1 VISGSINMN
10 PTINTRVNQTDGN
23 IAMEEE
29 EDEFPTDPI
38 EVLKQSAK
46 TLEGSAFGARLPSD
60 QMTAQEASCFQD
72 ISQGTTTMQKT
83 FLYIR
88 NRIIQL
94 WLATP
99 REELIIENVI
109 PNIIEPYNED
119 LTLVKRLH
127 AFLDRYGSINF
138 GVYRALRHQPSLKT
152 PPKIIVLGAGVSG
165 LMAARQLQS
174 FGFDVVVLEARE
186 RVGGRVATFRQG
198 QYIAD
203 LGAMVVTGLGG
214 NPLTVISNQVDVKLT
229 KIRQRCPLYECGGQ
243 KVPKDK
249 DELVERE
256 FNRLLESTS
265 YLSHVLGF
273 NALFSKPLSLGNAIE
288 LVIKLM
294 EKQVKEKQCEH
305 AANIMNSQKSLQE
318 IQYEMLKLLEKIEP
332 AHRQWTELSNSKKPP
347 REVTEEFVVR
357 SKHRDLLTL
366 MKEYDTL
373 EEQQKQLA
381 AKIKDLE
388 DNPPSDVYLSLRD
401 RQILDWHLANLEF
414 ANATPLSSLSLKHWD
429 QDDDFEFTGS
439 HMTVSNGFSCV
450 PAALAEGLDIRL
462 NTAVRN
468 VKYTRQGVE
477 VIGVSHKNGVSTSHT
492 FKADAVLCC
501 IPLGVLKQQSPPSI
515 HFYPPLPDWKVGAID
530 RMGFGNLNKV
540 VLCFERVFWNPG
552 TNLFG
557 HVASTT
563 SNRGELFLFWSIYKS
578 PVLLALVAGEAAN
591 KLETYHDEVIVN
603 RAITVLKGIFGANNV
618 PAPKESIVTRWK
630 SDEWARGSYSYV
642 AAGSSGNDYD
652 VMAAPVAPPPTPGM
666 PNFPGSNV
674 PRLFFAG
681 EHTIR
686 NYPAT
691 VHGAL
696 LTGLR
701 EAGRIADQFLGLPY
715 DLNKFNVK

>member
-1 VISGSINMN
+1 MN
-10 PTINTRVNQTDGN
+10 VSNRHENPEE
-23 IAMEEE
+23 MEEE
-29 EDEFPTDPI
+29 DDTFQTDPV
-38 EVLKQSAK
+38 EVLKLSAK

-60 QMTAQEASCFQD
+60 QMTAHEASCFQD
-72 ISQGTTTMQKT
+72 ISQGSTANQKK

-88 NRIIQL
+88 NRIIQC
-94 WLATP
+94 WLSNP
-99 REELIIENVI
+99 REELIVEHALAK
-109 PNIIEPYNED
+109 IEPPFHD
-119 LTLVKRLH
+119 DPILTKRIH
-127 AFLDRYGSINF
+127 AFLDRYGSINI
-138 GVYRALRHQPSLKT
+138 GVYKFHRSPPVLKNA
-152 PPKIIVLGAGVSG
+152 PKILVIGAGMSG
-165 LMAARQLQS
+165 LTASRQLKS
-174 FGFDVVVLEARE
+174 FGFEVVTLEARE

-198 QYIAD
+198 PFIAD

-214 NPLTVISNQVDVKLT
+214 NPVTVISNQVDVKLT
-229 KIRQRCPLYECGGQ
+229 KIRQRCPLYECNGQ
-243 KVPKDK
+243 MVRKDK

-273 NALFSKPLSLGNAIE
+273 NALFQKPLSLGNAIE

-305 AANIMNSQKSLQE
+305 SQKILEFQNRLKEVQFEMIKLRDQIEKANIEWKHA
-318 IQYEMLKLLEKIEP
+318 IQ
-332 AHRQWTELSNSKKPP
+332 QKPP
-347 REVTEEFVVR
+347 RDVTDEFTVR
-357 SKHRDLLTL
+357 SKQRDLLQL
-366 MKEYDTL
+366 FKEHDGYAEKQKEL
-373 EEQQKQLA
+373 ET
-381 AKIKDLE
+381 KIKDYE
-388 DNPPSDVYLSLRD
+388 ENPPSDVYLSLRD

-414 ANATPLSSLSLKHWD
+414 ANATPLSALSLKHWD

-439 HMTVSNGFSCV
+439 HMTVSNGFSCI

-477 VIGVSHKNGVSTSHT
+477 VVGVTNKNGIPTSQT
-492 FKADAVLCC
+492 FKADAVLCTL
-501 IPLGVLKQQSPPSI
+501 PLGVLKHKNPPSI
-515 HFYPPLPDWKVGAID
+515 HFNPPLPDWKTGAMD

-540 VLCFERVFWNPG
+540 ILCFDRVFWNSS

-563 SNRGELFLFWSIYKS
+563 SNRGELFLFWSIYKA

-591 KLETYHDEVIVN
+591 KLETYSDDVIIG
-603 RAITVLKGIFGANNV
+603 RALTVLKGIFGSNNV
-618 PAPKESIVTRWK
+618 PQPKETIVTRWK
-630 SDEWARGSYSYV
+630 SDEWSRGSYSFV

-652 VMAAPVAPPPTPGM
+652 IMAAPVVPPPP
-666 PNFPGSNV
+666 PEKPVIPGSNI

-696 LTGLR
+696 LSGLR

-715 DLNKFNVK
+715 DLNKFT

>member
-1 VISGSINMN
+1 MN
-10 PTINTRVNQTDGN
+10 VSNRHENPEE
-23 IAMEEE
+23 MEEE
-29 EDEFPTDPI
+29 DDTFQTDPV
-38 EVLKQSAK
+38 EVLKLSAK

-60 QMTAQEASCFQD
+60 QMTAHEASCFQD
-72 ISQGTTTMQKT
+72 ISQGSTANQKK

-88 NRIIQL
+88 NRIIQC
-94 WLATP
+94 WLSNP
-99 REELIIENVI
+99 REELIVEHALAK
-109 PNIIEPYNED
+109 IEPPFND
-119 LTLVKRLH
+119 DPILTKRIH
-127 AFLDRYGSINF
+127 AFLDRYGSINI
-138 GVYRALRHQPSLKT
+138 GVYKFHRSPPVLKNA
-152 PPKIIVLGAGVSG
+152 PKILVIGAGMSG
-165 LMAARQLQS
+165 LTASRQLKS
-174 FGFDVVVLEARE
+174 FGFEVVTLEARE

-198 QYIAD
+198 PFIAD

-214 NPLTVISNQVDVKLT
+214 NPVTVISNQVDVKLT
-229 KIRQRCPLYECGGQ
+229 KIRQRCPLYECNGQ
-243 KVPKDK
+243 MVRKDK

-273 NALFSKPLSLGNAIE
+273 NALFQKPLSLGNAIE
-288 LVIKLM
+288 LVIKD
-294 EKQVKEKQCEH
+294 
-305 AANIMNSQKSLQE
+305 
-318 IQYEMLKLLEKIEP
+318 
-332 AHRQWTELSNSKKPP
+332 
-347 REVTEEFVVR
+347 VTDEFTVR
-357 SKHRDLLTL
+357 SKQRDLLQL
-366 MKEYDTL
+366 FKEHDGYAEKQKEL
-373 EEQQKQLA
+373 ET
-381 AKIKDLE
+381 KIKDYE
-388 DNPPSDVYLSLRD
+388 ENPPSDVYLSLRD

-414 ANATPLSSLSLKHWD
+414 ANATPLSALSLKHWD

-439 HMTVSNGFSCV
+439 HMTVSNGFSCI

-477 VIGVSHKNGVSTSHT
+477 VVGVTNKNGIPTSQT
-492 FKADAVLCC
+492 FKADAVLCTL
-501 IPLGVLKQQSPPSI
+501 PLGVLKHKNPPSI
-515 HFYPPLPDWKVGAID
+515 HFNPPLPDWKTGAMD

-540 VLCFERVFWNPG
+540 ILCFDRVFWNSS

-563 SNRGELFLFWSIYKS
+563 SNRGELFLFWSIYKA

-591 KLETYHDEVIVN
+591 KLETYSDDVIIG
-603 RAITVLKGIFGANNV
+603 RALTVLKGIFGSNNV
-618 PAPKESIVTRWK
+618 PQPKETIVTRWK
-630 SDEWARGSYSYV
+630 SDEWSRGSYSFV

-652 VMAAPVAPPPTPGM
+652 IMAAPVVPPPP
-666 PNFPGSNV
+666 PEKPVIPGSNI

-696 LTGLR
+696 LSGLR

-715 DLNKFNVK
+715 DLNKFT